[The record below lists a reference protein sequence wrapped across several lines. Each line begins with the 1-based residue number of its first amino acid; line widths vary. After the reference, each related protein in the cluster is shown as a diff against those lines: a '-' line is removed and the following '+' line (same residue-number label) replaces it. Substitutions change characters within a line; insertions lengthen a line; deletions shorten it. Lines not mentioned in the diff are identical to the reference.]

1 MIVVTAER
9 GVPEPGILEATG
21 FSAAMWNGDEGVV
34 PTFQRIYKDTI
45 PSIIGYIHNDVSIH
59 EQGWETRIEAEF
71 ADPKVAIVGMGG
83 ASGIGL
89 PEIYKRPYEIWQL
102 QRIDYYSNQTDWQ
115 VHGKR
120 ETGARDVAVVDGFF
134 MAVRRSFLDEIGGWS
149 WMGTRYH
156 CYDLALCLM
165 AHRRG
170 WKVRMV
176 GVHCTHHGGGTSTSA
191 EYKAWLESQGT
202 NQADD
207 HSVPHRW
214 LYDSFRDV
222 LPWRVK

>member
-1 MIVVTAER
+1 MLIVIAQRILPVDFKAEAGELR
-9 GVPEPGILEATG
+9 I
-21 FSAAMWNGDEGVV
+21 NGDEGVV
-34 PTFQRIYKDTI
+34 HTYERAYRQTIEPTILAYMHDDVTI
-45 PSIIGYIHNDVSIH
+45 HDEEWKN
-59 EQGWETRIEAEF
+59 RIEAEF

-83 ASGIGL
+83 ALGMGT

-115 VHGKR
+115 VHGKL

-149 WMGTRYH
+149 WMQTRFH

-165 AHRRG
+165 VHRRG

-176 GVHCTHHGGGTSTSA
+176 GVNCTHHGGKTSTSA
-191 EYKAWLESQGT
+191 EYKEWLEAQGT

-207 HSVPHRW
+207 HSVPHKW
-214 LYDSFRDV
+214 LYDEFRDV
-222 LPWRVK
+222 LPLRVK